1 MTSGRRVTLRYL
13 EWRWNSE
20 KLPNSISSNKR
31 LFKISAKGGAGGMR
45 SLEGWR
51 LIEGGACWS
60 PFLSLKVFQIIK
72 QNCETESNI
81 PRRWN
86 QIEIVKKKERYIT
99 HRLSPSINR
108 PCERDKLINICRL
121 TFIDRRTT
129 TQQIQGIQYLL
140 ISRRVLTS
148 FESWKWKWKGNMH
161 FASCRLHVFRYRIKF
176 SSLHLNL
183 FFNKLF
189 NPVFE
194 KRSIFLRE
202 IRVS

>member
-1 MTSGRRVTLRYL
+1 MAPNRGGRLL
-13 EWRWNSE
+13 ISFPEPEGFSNNKAKLWNWIKYSASM
-20 KLPNSISSNKR
+20 KSN
-31 LFKISAKGGAGGMR
+31 
-45 SLEGWR
+45 
-51 LIEGGACWS
+51 
-60 PFLSLKVFQIIK
+60 
-72 QNCETESNI
+72 
-81 PRRWN
+81 WN
-86 QIEIVKKKERYIT
+86 RQKKERYIT

-176 SSLHLNL
+176 SSLRLLNL
-183 FFNKLF
+183 FFFFNKLF

-194 KRSIFLRE
+194 KRLIFLRE
-202 IRVS
+202 IRVN